1 MSSYFFFK
9 IERNLLLLDV
19 TDFDPVVDA
28 QVTEL
33 AGECVR
39 VSGWHH
45 DVHRTVQAARFGPE
59 IEIVAAFVQF
69 DHGIELVKFLGHHLI
84 NLVPKQRPQ
93 IFQLSK
99 NSINLLTK

>member
-1 MSSYFFFK
+1 MNGFVP
-9 IERNLLLLDV
+9 LDV
-19 TDFDPVVDA
+19 GDLDPVIDLESTHQLDEVLG
-28 QVTEL
+28 VT
-33 AGECVR
+33 
-39 VSGWHH
+39 GWHH

-59 IEIVAAFVQF
+59 IEVVAAFVQF